1 MSGLGGQNA
10 RCAIFVLGMHRSGTS
25 ALTRSL
31 SILGADLGRDLKPA
45 VEGDNSKGFF
55 EDWALSRINDA
66 LLELGGNQWDTLAIN
81 TLGGVDPEAINA
93 LKLRALADIETTF
106 GESEWFAFKD
116 PRTCH
121 TLPFW
126 KDVLSRAGITPFY
139 IIAFRNPMSVADSLA
154 ARDHFSRRRSYHLW
168 LSHTLSAL
176 KETQGERRVFVEFD
190 ELVANPEKTLS
201 RIAAEIDDPR
211 IAIKAKELEIYI
223 GAFLDKELRHHRHR
237 PEHLDLD
244 QAASAFVQDVYALL
258 RREAVA
264 GPQDWSPILSA
275 LAALGP
281 QSDLLEGIDRERKGA
296 LLESTRSAD
305 EVARLCGVIDVLRSE
320 VASCMSQLD
329 QLNTARRADEEALRV
344 RAEEAAAAQAAAAAR
359 QSELERAA
367 AAAQAQ
373 VEQVVAAS
381 VADAATHKAQLEQ
394 LSTARDAEARA
405 RRVQAEQAAAA
416 RELDANTYKSRLE
429 QLSAARAADL
439 SNLESAHVA
448 DLERLESSLANAR
461 TTFELEAEVLQRTV
475 EAEVHERERQY
486 AAFEIERQDRS
497 RQIEAISKRQAEA
510 SASERSAHG
519 AELARL
525 KQEYDA
531 LANRLRAIYASS
543 SWRLMAPLRAVKTLV
558 SGGQVNE
565 SVPDDPFTGVATHQV
580 APPQARGA
588 RPTMAFFTICSRN
601 FLAYARTLHQT
612 LREHHSDAQFFVA
625 LCDRPDPPF
634 DAAAEPFPFVYL
646 DDLDLPEWRD
656 MARRY
661 NITEFNTA
669 IKPFVIQYLMRQRV
683 ADAIV
688 YVDPDIIVKSRMR
701 EVEDA
706 FASGASAVL
715 TPHVANP
722 AENVEVSDIKM
733 LQYGVYNL
741 GFAAFRSTPE
751 VEEVVTWW
759 GRRLIRDCVI
769 KLEEGLFVDQKWA
782 DLLPAYLPQLHVLRH
797 PGYNVAYWNV
807 AQRKITLE
815 NGVYKSNGE
824 PLRFAHF
831 SGSKLEDVTVYS
843 RHCQQF
849 DTTNIGDL
857 VHLLNEYRDRVFG
870 NGHEYYKQIPYAF
883 SWNGESGA
891 VNLHTPEPESQR
903 SAADDQP
910 LGPKWQPTKA
920 NGSGSPSLRPGGA
933 AHALRMVRTASHLAG
948 GLPQLA
954 IKATQVL
961 ASGGFAAVKQRMRV
975 VETASAELELR
986 RQVLAETPAP
996 PMARASG
1003 RDSTSLVWRKKVLFI
1018 DWSTP
1023 RPDRDAGSLTAYHL
1037 MEILVYLGYDVT
1049 FVPSDL
1055 EYLGAYTE
1063 ALRDLG
1069 VRCLHREDI
1078 GSVNTHL
1085 VKEGLDYN
1093 LAFLCRAPI
1102 AGLYIDDIRAHA
1114 PRAKIL
1120 LNTSDLHFLRDI
1132 REAELSGDKVRIE
1145 EAKKAKDWELDIIRR
1160 CDVGIV
1166 MSEVEREIL
1175 RAEAPEADVR
1185 LLPLMFVDL
1194 DSQHAP
1200 FSMRRD
1206 IIFIGGFP
1214 HQPNVDA
1221 ALYFAREIFPL
1232 VRERLPH
1239 VVWHVVGN
1247 APPAEILALGEQPG
1261 IRVHG
1266 HVKDIAPLFRAVRL
1280 SVAPLRYGA
1289 GIKGKVGTSLAFGVP
1304 AVLTSV
1310 AAEGMEVR
1318 DGAEVSV
1325 ADDPAAFA
1333 QAIVDLYSDETTW
1346 TRMSE
1351 AGRAAMLNE
1360 YSVAAGRQRIS
1371 ALMGDIGHAYP
1382 EVEAYEVRS
1391 AGAYR
1396 NLKSFLQL
1404 RLAQRR
1410 ETEIS
1415 LIRRDA
1421 GSFAV
1426 GGFCAVC
1433 GRPSTFTAN
1442 FLYSYEATSDGRSI
1456 PNWREHLDCID
1467 CGLQNRLRA
1476 GLHLFQTLLRPEP
1489 NAAVYLT
1496 EQGTALYEVMR
1507 ARYPNLSAS
1516 EYLGVNCALGEET
1529 AGIRNEDLTRLTFAD
1544 ESFDFVLSFDVME
1557 HVADDV
1563 AAFEEVFRC
1572 LRPGGRILFAAPFS
1586 RDRDEKV
1593 VRARMREDGAI
1604 EHILPPEYHGNAAD
1618 PEHGSLCFRYFA
1630 WDVLD
1635 DLKRAGFE
1643 NCRAVHYWS
1652 RDFAYLGGEQFVFI
1666 ADKPRKQRA
1675 LH

>member
-1 MSGLGGQNA
+1 
-10 RCAIFVLGMHRSGTS
+10 MHRSGTS

-31 SILGADLGRDLKPA
+31 SILGADLGQNLKPP
-45 VEGDNSKGFF
+45 VEGDNSRGFF
-55 EDWALSRINDA
+55 EDWGLSRINDA
-66 LLELGGNQWDTLAIN
+66 LLELGRNHWDTLAID
-81 TLGGVDPEAINA
+81 TLKGLDAGEVNA
-93 LKLRALADIETTF
+93 LKLRALAEIETTF
-106 GESEWFAFKD
+106 GAAEWFAFKD

-126 KDVLSRAGITPFY
+126 KDVLARAGVTPFY

-154 ARDHFSRRRSYHLW
+154 ARDNLSRQRSYHLW

-176 KETQGERRVFVEFD
+176 SETQGERRVFVEFD
-190 ELVANPEKTLS
+190 ELVADPGRTLA
-201 RIAAEIDDPR
+201 RIAASIDDPR
-211 IAIKAKELEIYI
+211 IAIKSKELEFYS
-223 GAFLDKELRHHRHR
+223 GAFLDKALHHHRRR

-244 QAASAFVQDVYALL
+244 QAASAFVQDVYAML
-258 RREAVA
+258 RREAVEA
-264 GPQDWSPILSA
+264 QDWSPILSA
-275 LAALGP
+275 LAALTP
-281 QSDLLEGIDRERKGA
+281 QADLLECVDRERKAA
-296 LLESTRSAD
+296 LREVERLSGVINVLNG
-305 EVARLCGVIDVLRSE
+305 EVADIKSAHEENAARHAAEIHRVVAERDAQAAE
-320 VASCMSQLD
+320 VAAYQAQLEYAHA
-329 QLNTARRADEEALRV
+329 ARRAEEEAHRLQ
-344 RAEEAAAAQAAAAAR
+344 AEETAAAHKA
-359 QSELERAA
+359 ELEEVSA
-367 AAAQAQ
+367 
-373 VEQVVAAS
+373 
-381 VADAATHKAQLEQ
+381 
-394 LSTARDAEARA
+394 ARDAEARA
-405 RRVQAEQAAAA
+405 RRIQAEQAAAA
-416 RELDANTYKSRLE
+416 RELDSSSYKTQLE
-429 QLSAARAADL
+429 QISAARAADVAK
-439 SNLESAHVA
+439 LEHALEATRAA
-448 DLERLESSLANAR
+448 DLARLEDALANAR
-461 TTFELEAEVLQRTV
+461 AAFELEVEALQRAAEVERHEIARVVEAQRHEFERVLEAERDELQR
-475 EAEVHERERQY
+475 Q
-486 AAFEIERQDRS
+486 AAVLETALQDRA
-497 RQIEAISKRQAEA
+497 RQIEAMSERHAEA
-510 SASERSAHG
+510 LASERRAHG

-531 LANRLRAIYASS
+531 LASRLRAVYASS

-565 SVPDDPFTGVATHQV
+565 SAPDSPFTAVTAQHVAVSQ
-580 APPQARGA
+580 PRGA
-588 RPTMAFFTICSRN
+588 RPMMAFFTICSRN
-601 FLAYARTLHQT
+601 FLAFARTLHQT
-612 LREHHSDAQFFVA
+612 LREHHPDAQFFVA

-634 DAAAEPFPFVYL
+634 DASAEPFPFIYL
-646 DDLDLPEWRD
+646 DNLDLPEWRD

-688 YVDPDIIVKSRMR
+688 YVDPDIIVKSRLR

-706 FASGASAVL
+706 FANGASAVL

-751 VEEVVTWW
+751 VEKVVAWW
-759 GRRLIRDCVI
+759 GRRLVHDCVI

-797 PGYNVAYWNV
+797 PGYNVAYWNI

-870 NGHEYYKQIPYAF
+870 NGHEYYRQIPYAF

-891 VNLHTPEPESQR
+891 VNLHTPEPVSQR
-903 SAADDQP
+903 RAADDQAFDP
-910 LGPKWQPTKA
+910 IAQPMGF
-920 NGSGSPSLRPGGA
+920 NGNGNGATAPRPGGA
-933 AHALRMVRTASHLAG
+933 AHALRMVRTASHMAG

-954 IKATQVL
+954 IKATQIL
-961 ASGGFAAVKQRMRV
+961 ASGGFAAVKQRLRV
-975 VETASAELELR
+975 VETASAEMELR

-996 PMARASG
+996 PMQRAAG
-1003 RDSTSLVWRKKVLFI
+1003 RDSTSLVWRKKILFI

-1023 RPDRDAGSLTAYHL
+1023 RPDRDAGSLTAFHM

-1078 GSVNTHL
+1078 SSVNTHL
-1085 VKEGLDYN
+1085 VKEGSGYDV
-1093 LAFLCRAPI
+1093 AFLCRAPI

-1120 LNTSDLHFLRDI
+1120 LNTSDLHFLRDM
-1132 REAELSGDKVRIE
+1132 REAELSGDKARIE
-1145 EAKKAKDWELDIIRR
+1145 EAKKAKDWELNIIQR
-1160 CDVGIV
+1160 CDVSIV

-1175 RAEAPEADVR
+1175 HAEAPEADVR
-1185 LLPLMFVDL
+1185 LLPLLFVDV
-1194 DSQHAP
+1194 DTQNAP

-1239 VVWHVVGN
+1239 VTWHVVGN
-1247 APPAEILALGEQPG
+1247 APPADVLALGRQPG

-1266 HVKDIAPLFRAVRL
+1266 HVKDIAPLFRSVRL

-1310 AAEGMEVR
+1310 AAEGMEVEN
-1318 DGAEVSV
+1318 GVEVSV
-1325 ADDPAAFA
+1325 ADDPVAFA
-1333 QAIVDLYSDETTW
+1333 QAITDLYSDEPTW

-1351 AGRAAMLNE
+1351 AGRVAMLNE

-1371 ALMGDIGHAYP
+1371 ALMGDIGHSYP
-1382 EVEAYEVRS
+1382 EIEAYEVRS

-1396 NLKSFLQL
+1396 NLKTYLQP

-1415 LIRRDA
+1415 LIHAD
-1421 GSFAV
+1421 SDTFTID
-1426 GGFCAVC
+1426 GFCAVC
-1433 GRPSTFTAN
+1433 GHDSAFNAA
-1442 FLYSYEATSDGRSI
+1442 FLYSYDVAPDGRPI
-1456 PNWREHLDCID
+1456 PNWREHLDCAE
-1467 CGLQNRLRA
+1467 CGLQNRLR
-1476 GLHLFQTLLRPEP
+1476 GGVHLFQTLLRPDK
-1489 NAAVYLT
+1489 NAAIYLT
-1496 EQGTALYEVMR
+1496 EQGTALYDIMR
-1507 ARYPNLSAS
+1507 TQYPNLSGS
-1516 EYLGVNCALGEET
+1516 EYLGAVCPLGEESN
-1529 AGIRNEDLTRLTFAD
+1529 GLRNEDLTQLTFDD

-1557 HVADDV
+1557 HVPDDV
-1563 AAFEEVFRC
+1563 AAFQELFRC
-1572 LRPGGRILFAAPFS
+1572 LKPGGRLLFAAPFS
-1586 RDRDEKV
+1586 RERDNKL
-1593 VRARMREDGAI
+1593 VRARIGDDGNV
-1604 EHILPPEYHGNAAD
+1604 EHILPPEIHGSAVD
-1618 PEHGSLCFRYFA
+1618 PVNGSLCFRYFA
-1630 WDVLD
+1630 WDVLE

-1652 RDFAYLGGEQFVFI
+1652 RDFAYLGGEHFVFI
-1666 ADKPRKQRA
+1666 ADKPRKQHA